1 MDKESKAYP
10 ASHVAIEAGAL
21 KNFMRGYGLEPLRCY
36 SFLGTENS
44 AHQLWDEKTRRYDK
58 PVVEHNGVITGW
70 FDPAD
75 HFPWLANAMRNGTYS
90 LGLLDGYLP
99 AVNYV
104 YRKEGSKTTCEMTAF
119 AVDAPSPGGVV
130 VHVRLL
136 ELNGGELSGERYFKL
151 GSAVASGQADFAAA
165 LQSLR
170 RRWETFFAAGK
181 QFRCDDQELLDACK
195 ASLVRALVTFTGKR
209 PHYGVRSY
217 GPGTVYGAE
226 YGDGFPPTIISL
238 VDCLLDWG
246 QEALACEYLAAFFED
261 FVRDDGR
268 VKYYI
273 DPDID
278 GCSVAEYGQFLWLAN
293 KCVAAGGTNEWLAR
307 LRPKLEAIRRWAW
320 DAQGKAPDGL
330 VAGAP
335 EADLRKEVGVYFHNN
350 AWLWRGLRDCAL
362 TLGRPEDIERCQNFR
377 KLILDSVD
385 KHTVRS
391 VIPPF
396 IPPMPLKLEP
406 FAKMRLEPHTFVDIN
421 SYTNYRYWP
430 ELLSSGILRPEQM
443 EAIVAYRKSHEG
455 ETAGLTRIWTWADNW
470 TMAEHAAGIHM
481 LGWRDE
487 LIRLLFS
494 HLAGHTT
501 PETWTAYE
509 QVSIESG
516 SPRTFKADYCVP
528 SQLVAPRL
536 FAWLAECD

>member
-1 MDKESKAYP
+1 MDKDSKTKP
-10 ASHVAIEAGAL
+10 ASHVAIAAGTLKECMRNYAL
-21 KNFMRGYGLEPLRCY
+21 APLRCY
-36 SFLGTENS
+36 TFLGTENS

-58 PVVEHNGVITGW
+58 PIVEHNGVITGW
-70 FDPAD
+70 FDPSE
-75 HFPWLANAMRNGTYS
+75 HLPWLAAAMRNGAYS

-104 YRKEGSKTTCEMTAF
+104 YRQEGTRTTCEMTAF
-119 AVDAPSPGGVV
+119 AADAPTPGEAL
-130 VHVRLL
+130 VHVHLL
-136 ELNGGELSGERYFKL
+136 ERAGEEVSWERYFKL
-151 GSAVASGQADFAAA
+151 GSAEAGNQAEFATA
-165 LQSLR
+165 LQALR
-170 RRWETFFAAGK
+170 HHWEGFFAAGR

-195 ASLVRALVTFTGKR
+195 ASIVRAMVTFTGKR

-217 GPGTVYGAE
+217 GPGTVYGIE
-226 YGDGFPPTIISL
+226 QGDGFPPTIIAL

-246 QEALACEYLAAFFED
+246 QEALACEYLAAYFED

-273 DPDID
+273 DPEFD

-293 KCVAAGGTNEWLAR
+293 KCVAAGGKEAWLAL
-307 LRPKLEAIRRWAW
+307 LRPKLEAIRQWAW
-320 DAQGKAPDGL
+320 DAQCKAPGGL

-335 EADLRKEVGVYFHNN
+335 EADMRKEQGVYFHNN

-362 TLGRPEDIERCQNFR
+362 ALGHPEDLERCER
-377 KLILDSVD
+377 YRGAILDAVD
-385 KHTVRS
+385 KHTVHS
-391 VIPPF
+391 VSPPF
-396 IPPMPLKLEP
+396 IPPMPLKFEP
-406 FAKMRLEPHTFVDIN
+406 FAKMRLEPHAFVDIN

-455 ETAGLTRIWTWADNW
+455 EIAGLTRIWEWADNW
-470 TMAEHAAGIHM
+470 TMAEHAAGIHL

-487 LIRLLFS
+487 LIRLLLS
-494 HLAGHTT
+494 HVAGHTT

-536 FAWLAECD
+536 FAWLAEND